1 MSRIASYSTW
11 IVDNGGRPDLEVSNL
26 RILTRRS
33 LLDQKLS
40 QTESTEVLCERIA
53 KSLSDRIIRGVYE
66 PGERLIEAAL
76 SEEFEVSHGPIR
88 DALRILDRIG
98 LVTINSYRGAQV
110 TEVSVR
116 EVQDL
121 YQVRSAL
128 VGIRARWIAEDA
140 NRAEILRK
148 VEGPVARLIKLAEH
162 DKEAEAFVNESFV
175 VNNILTDS
183 LSNRWLRSTI
193 QALTLQTSRYSRL
206 ALLASGQ
213 RRRESAHLWQML
225 LDAMAAGE
233 GDLAE
238 RVAEVLSLSARDA
251 AVKYLIDAEAVENA
265 SELGIKIARLK

>member
-1 MSRIASYSTW
+1 VR
-11 IVDNGGRPDLEVSNL
+11 
-26 RILTRRS
+26 
-33 LLDQKLS
+33 
-40 QTESTEVLCERIA
+40 CERIA
-53 KSLSDRIIRGVYE
+53 KTLSDRIVRGGYE

-76 SEEFEVSHGPIR
+76 SKEFSVSHGPIR
-88 DALRILDRIG
+88 DALRILDRVG

-148 VEGPVARLIKLAEH
+148 VEGPIGHLIKLAENE
-162 DKEAEAFVNESFV
+162 KQAEAFVDESFV
-175 VNNILTDS
+175 INNILTDS

-193 QALTLQTSRYSRL
+193 EALTLQTSRYSRL
-206 ALLASGQ
+206 ALLASAQ
-213 RRRESAHLWQML
+213 RRRESAHLWRML
-225 LDAMAAGE
+225 LDAMAEGE

-238 RVAEVLSLSARDA
+238 SVAQVLSLSARDA
-251 AVKYLIDAEAVENA
+251 AVKYLVDAEGDRK
-265 SELGIKIARLK
+265 SSGKTG